1 VLVET
6 AEMHLGLRDLDSDAS
21 AHALALAEKLGK
33 PDLHAQALGIHGTIL
48 ALLDRPPPD
57 EYWRR
62 AVEIEKAAGALRY
75 GGPTLAYGFAKF
87 FQGDFGTTSEL
98 ARLVADSMR
107 SRGDPM
113 LPGVLIDMSEL
124 ARISGDWDAA
134 SRYLQEADD
143 LVIQTGH
150 EALEPMCL
158 LWKARLALPRG
169 DLDLARR
176 HVEDATALLERI
188 AASDVERR
196 VIEGLIESVLGQI
209 AAALG
214 RNAEAHEH
222 TAAAIEITQQLGKM
236 SEPALAELLA
246 GDVAYLVALGA
257 LDDATRQL
265 KRLVELTA
273 TLEMPDLKGF
283 VARTQGLVAA
293 AEGDSLAALRH
304 LEAAVESFET
314 LRSPW
319 PFQHAK
325 TLLMLGGVERRAR
338 RKRAARETLRR
349 ALETFDFLGARLWA
363 EKTRSELRQIS
374 GRPARS
380 GNLTATEQRVA
391 DLVAGGRSNAE
402 VAHELFMSPKT
413 VEWNLSKIYKKLHVR
428 SRTELA
434 GKLAKQ
440 AEMLDLS

>member
-1 VLVET
+1 LV
-6 AEMHLGLRDLDSDAS
+6 
-21 AHALALAEKLGK
+21 
-33 PDLHAQALGIHGTIL
+33 
-48 ALLDRPPPD
+48 LLDRSPPD

-62 AVEIEKAAGALRY
+62 ALEIEKAAGALRH
-75 GGPTLAYGFAKF
+75 GGPTLAYAFAKF

-113 LPGVLIDMSEL
+113 LPHVLIDMSEL

-134 SRYLQEADD
+134 SRYLEEADD

-150 EALEPMCL
+150 ESLEPLCL

-169 DLDLARR
+169 DLEFARR
-176 HVEDATALLERI
+176 HVEDAMALLERI

-196 VIEGLIESVLGQI
+196 AIEGLIESVLGQI

-214 RNAEAHEH
+214 RNAEAHER
-222 TAAAIEITQQLGKM
+222 TTAAIEITQQLGKM

-246 GDVAYLVALGA
+246 GDVVCLVALGA
-257 LDDATRQL
+257 LDEAAQQL
-265 KRLVELTA
+265 ERLVELTT

-283 VARTQGLVAA
+283 VARAQGLVAA
-293 AEGDSLAALRH
+293 AQGDSVAALRY

-319 PFQHAK
+319 PFQHAM
-325 TLLMLGGVERRAR
+325 TLLMLGEMERRAR
-338 RKRAARETLRR
+338 RKLAARETLGR
-349 ALETFDFLGARLWA
+349 ALEIFDLLGARLWA
-363 EKTRSELRQIS
+363 EKTRAELRRIS

-380 GNLTATEQRVA
+380 SNLTAIEQRVA

-402 VAHELFMSPKT
+402 VAYELSISPKT

-434 GKLAKQ
+434 GKLAQKQ
-440 AEMLDLS
+440 AVSS